1 MEYIVWPVLYSRESL
16 QYISAIFMDENILQ
30 KFLEQEQKI
39 DKIYV
44 SVEKTRKYFFWTMIL
59 SLVFFLLPLLG
70 LVFAIPTFLNTLNMY
85 KDL

>member
-1 MEYIVWPVLYSRESL
+1 
-16 QYISAIFMDENILQ
+16 MDENILQ